1 MIPVDPIHLWRAAAP
16 APEARRPALACAPQ
30 RGGETDSPARGA
42 SGGSVVRL
50 SAGTKASAALRRAI
64 EAVPEIQP
72 GRVAA
77 LRAAVDAGCYDLDP
91 DKIAARM
98 VAAVL

>member
-1 MIPVDPIHLWRAAAP
+1 
-16 APEARRPALACAPQ
+16 
-30 RGGETDSPARGA
+30 
-42 SGGSVVRL
+42 VVRL
-50 SAGTKASAALRRAI
+50 SARTKASAALRRAI

-77 LRAAVDAGCYDLDP
+77 LRAAIEAGRYDIDP
-91 DKIAARM
+91 DKIAAQM